1 MGGIKCKLYEA
12 KDVVIGMHLKHKLRS
27 LKAKESNSVTKHI
40 N

>member
-12 KDVVIGMHLKHKLRS
+12 KDVVTIMHLKHELRS
-27 LKAKESNSVTKHI
+27 LKARESNSVTKHI

>member
-12 KDVVIGMHLKHKLRS
+12 KNVTRMHLKHKLRS
-27 LKAKESNSVTKHI
+27 LKMKISNSVTKHI